1 MGPRLSPRSAGVTMS
16 LIPASVRTMT
26 TLAELNAMPE
36 ADFIAALAG
45 IFEHSPWVA
54 RRVASRRPFS
64 SLDSLHGAMVSAMWA
79 AAEDE
84 KLALLRAHPQ
94 LAGKE
99 AEAGTLT
106 AHSTSE
112 QDSVGLTRLTP
123 EEKQKIAALNAA
135 YLERHGFPFI
145 IAVKLRTK
153 SRIFAAFERRLANDR
168 AEEFTAALSE
178 VGRIAR
184 LRLEALL
191 NV

>member
-1 MGPRLSPRSAGVTMS
+1 
-16 LIPASVRTMT
+16 MT
-26 TLAELNAMPE
+26 SLAELNAMPE
-36 ADFIAALAG
+36 ADFITALGG
-45 IFEHSPWVA
+45 IFEHSPWIPRPA
-54 RRVASRRPFS
+54 ASRRPFA
-64 SLDSLHGAMVSAMWA
+64 SLDSLHGAMVAAMWA

-84 KLALLRAHPQ
+84 KLGLLRAHPQ

-99 AEAGTLT
+99 ADAGTLT

-123 EEKQKIAALNAA
+123 EEKQKIVSLNAA

-153 SRIFAAFERRLANDR
+153 SQIFAEFERRLANER
-168 AEEFTAALSE
+168 AEEFTTALSE
-178 VGRIAR
+178 VGKIAR

-191 NV
+191 NI

>member
-1 MGPRLSPRSAGVTMS
+1 MSA
-16 LIPASVRTMT
+16 P
-26 TLAELNAMPE
+26 
-36 ADFIAALAG
+36 DFVAALGG
-45 IFEHSPWVA
+45 IFEHSPWVPERTA
-54 RRVASRRPFS
+54 AKRPFA
-64 SLDSLHGAMVSAMWA
+64 SLDSLHGAMVQAMWGA
-79 AAEDE
+79 SEAE

-123 EEKQKIAALNAA
+123 EEKAKIAALNAT
-135 YLERHGFPFI
+135 YLQKHGFPFI

-153 SRIFAAFERRLANDR
+153 REIFSVFEQRVNNPRDI
-168 AEEFTAALSE
+168 EFSTALSE

-191 NV
+191 GEQE

>member
-1 MGPRLSPRSAGVTMS
+1 MPHAALTLVDLNRM
-16 LIPASVRTMT
+16 PA
-26 TLAELNAMPE
+26 
-36 ADFIAALAG
+36 ADFVAALAG

-54 RRVASRRPFS
+54 ERVSGRRPFS
-64 SLDSLHGAMVSAMWA
+64 SLDSLHGAMVEAMWA
-79 AAEDE
+79 ASDAE

-123 EEKQKIAALNAA
+123 EEKARIVQLNAA
-135 YLERHGFPFI
+135 YLDKHGFPFI

-153 SRIFAAFERRLANDR
+153 AQIFAAFEQRIGNDR
-168 AEEFTAALSE
+168 DTEFTTALSE
-178 VGRIAR
+178 VGKIAR
-184 LRLEALL
+184 IRLEALL
-191 NV
+191 GQ

>member
-1 MGPRLSPRSAGVTMS
+1 MS
-16 LIPASVRTMT
+16 L
-26 TLAELNAMPE
+26 TLADLNRMSA
-36 ADFIAALAG
+36 ADFVAALGG

-54 RRVASRRPFS
+54 ERALARWPFA
-64 SLDSLHGAMVSAMWA
+64 SLDSLHGAMVQAMWA
-79 AAEDE
+79 AAEAE

-123 EEKQKIAALNAA
+123 EEKAKIAALNAA
-135 YLERHGFPFI
+135 YLAKHGFPFI
-145 IAVKLRTK
+145 IAVKLRSK
-153 SRIFAAFERRLANDR
+153 REIFAAFEQRVRNPR
-168 AEEFTAALSE
+168 EIEFSTALSE

-184 LRLEALL
+184 IRLEALL
-191 NV
+191 GEQE